1 MVTAMCRPTVRVFH
15 RIRRYTAV
23 YDRIRW
29 YVFYTNY
36 NSNYNPNYNYNYNHN
51 YNHNFNNNINFIYMK
66 DLRSFDL

>member
-1 MVTAMCRPTVRVFH
+1 MYRPTVKVFH

-36 NSNYNPNYNYNYNHN
+36 NYNSNSNYNPNYNPSYNHN
-51 YNHNFNNNINFIYMK
+51 YNYNLNYIYIK
-66 DLRSFDL
+66 RPAVF